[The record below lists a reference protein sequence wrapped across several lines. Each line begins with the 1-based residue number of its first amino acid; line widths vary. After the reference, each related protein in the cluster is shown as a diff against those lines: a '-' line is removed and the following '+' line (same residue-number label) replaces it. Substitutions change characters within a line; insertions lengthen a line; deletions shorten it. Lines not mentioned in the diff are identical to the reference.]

1 MSSFTRKGDFWAG
14 LVMAALGVFV
24 VTQAYDWDYMTEDG
38 PGAGFFPLWY
48 GAVMVVLSLL
58 LVAGAVLKEGAKAK
72 AVTPARA
79 TAGFC
84 AKRTGLDRQ
93 LGPARRACFD
103 TCGSRFAMG
112 QPLSVGGQEAP
123 VVYIF
128 ALPLVHTLGA

>member
-24 VTQAYDWDYMTEDG
+24 VTQAYAWDYMTEDG

-72 AVTPARA
+72 AVRW
-79 TAGFC
+79 
-84 AKRTGLDRQ
+84 DDM
-93 LGPARRACFD
+93 RRAMTYWIAFSVCVGIIKFV
-103 TCGSRFAMG
+103 GFMLAFGLLIWFIIAVMFSRPQRIAAVESRG
-112 QPLSVGGQEAP
+112 
-123 VVYIF
+123 
-128 ALPLVHTLGA
+128 